1 MNHHVS
7 TLYTRTT
14 LPRLSFVMLAL
25 ALFALPLPIIGCG
38 GEPAPAIEP
47 APPAPPPP
55 PVAEPVA
62 APTPAPEPEVEPTA
76 EEVPVADDF
85 AEEAEQSIDDKT
97 YRKELAALE
106 KELNAEAATASA
118 TP

>member
-7 TLYTRTT
+7 TLHARTAVS
-14 LPRLSFVMLAL
+14 RLAFVLLALCAL
-25 ALFALPLPIIGCG
+25 ALPLVGCG
-38 GEPAPAIEP
+38 SEPAPAVEP

-55 PVAEPVA
+55 PAEPVA

-76 EEVPVADDF
+76 EEVPVPDDF
-85 AEEAEQSIDDKT
+85 AEEAEQSIDEKT

>member
-7 TLYTRTT
+7 TLHPRTAAS
-14 LPRLSFVMLAL
+14 RLSFVLLAL
-25 ALFALPLPIIGCG
+25 ALLALPLVGCG
-38 GEPAPAIEP
+38 GEPAPAVEP
-47 APPAPPPP
+47 APPTPPPP
-55 PVAEPVA
+55 PAAEPVA

-76 EEVPVADDF
+76 EEIPVADDF
-85 AEEAEQSIDDKT
+85 AEEAEQSIDEKS